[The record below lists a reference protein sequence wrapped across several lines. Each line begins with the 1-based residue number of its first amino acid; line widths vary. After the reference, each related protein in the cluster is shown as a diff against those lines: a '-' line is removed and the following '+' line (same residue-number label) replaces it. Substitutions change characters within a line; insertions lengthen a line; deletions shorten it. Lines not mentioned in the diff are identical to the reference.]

1 MELDKKQIQFK
12 VLGLYLSNS
21 LNVSDVVEELKINN
35 EEFNLDLTDD
45 EKYYAKNFLTL
56 KIEDIDQKNKM
67 ITNVIQ
73 VMGELSFIQSIEDE
87 TSNKDLIEKLQEVI
101 SYLQI

>member
-21 LNVSDVVEELKINN
+21 LNVSDVVDDFKIKN

-56 KIEDIDQKNKM
+56 KIEDIEQKNKM

-73 VMGELSFIQSIEDE
+73 VMGELSFIQSIEDD

>member
-21 LNVSDVVEELKINN
+21 LNVSDVVDELEIKN
-35 EEFNLDLTDD
+35 EEFNLDLTED

-56 KIEDIDQKNKM
+56 KIEDIEQKNKM
-67 ITNVIQ
+67 ITNIIQ

-101 SYLQI
+101 TYLQI

>member
-21 LNVSDVVEELKINN
+21 LNISDVVEELKINN

-56 KIEDIDQKNKM
+56 KIEDVEQKNKM

>member
-56 KIEDIDQKNKM
+56 KIEDIEQKNKM